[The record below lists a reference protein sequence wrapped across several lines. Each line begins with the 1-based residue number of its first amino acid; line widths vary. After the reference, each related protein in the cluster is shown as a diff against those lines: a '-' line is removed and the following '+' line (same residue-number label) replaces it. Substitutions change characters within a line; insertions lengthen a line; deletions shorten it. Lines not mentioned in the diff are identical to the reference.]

1 MKKSGGGDGER
12 GKPRWAYIPNSVHT
26 IFYPI
31 VTFIGYYFLPTYII
45 IYYILYILRE
55 RITYRI
61 FTILLCFI
69 LIHFYF

>member
-31 VTFIGYYFLPTYII
+31 FTFIGYYFLPTYIV

-55 RITYRI
+55 
-61 FTILLCFI
+61 
-69 LIHFYF
+69 